1 MEVDMI
7 FGGSCT
13 ARSAGPRPVGAEP
26 VAAGSSVWRLG
37 PGPVRVSPTRGGRRR
52 VAVLGWSG
60 CSDQDFGRLVD
71 APLPSDV
78 TWRWPGT
85 YTVVDEN
92 EEVVALYTDPAAA
105 QPVYL
110 TRHENDWVWC
120 SSARTLAALTGAGID
135 TQRLTCTIFLPSAPA
150 LANGRTFFTGVE
162 QLPPGSRIELP
173 RDGRAP
179 RRVTVWRP
187 TSEDAPE
194 QRLRH
199 ALNAAVVLRT
209 AADPSLACDMSGGLD
224 STSLAVLAAQAL
236 PPDSELNAVTIHPEG
251 DETGADLRYA
261 CLTAAAHAGRI
272 AHRLLPLTD
281 EHRPYTR
288 ITTVPATDEPAPST
302 LTQARL
308 TGQFRWMKERL
319 GTRTHM
325 TGDGGDSVLFQPP
338 IRLADLLRHRSIRRT
353 VGEALGW
360 ARLRRRPALPLLR
373 DAAAVARGS
382 RHEALVDLA
391 RTVGTPGRDDH
402 GLVRWFPLMPFPSW
416 AEPAAR
422 KELVAAA
429 HEAATAPDQLPGLD
443 FSVRTLV
450 DEIREVARTATADAA
465 LARSCGIDLHNP
477 FLDAVVVDTV
487 LRTPPDRRPAVHEY
501 KPLLRRAMADLL
513 PPEVA
518 ARTTKGSF
526 EADHYTGM
534 RANLPDLLP
543 LADGHLAS
551 FGLLSPDRFR
561 RSLREASAGVPMP
574 LATVEQALMAEVW
587 LIAHHREPTPVWT
600 YEPVG
605 SAHG

>member
-1 MEVDMI
+1 MI

-26 VAAGSSVWRLG
+26 VATGSSVWRLG
-37 PGPVRVSPTRGGRRR
+37 PGPVRVSATHSGRRR
-52 VAVLGWSG
+52 VTVLGWSG
-60 CSDQDFGRLVD
+60 GSDQEVGRLVD
-71 APLPSDV
+71 APLPTDI

-85 YTVVDEN
+85 YTVVDED
-92 EEVVALYTDPAAA
+92 EEAVVLYTDPAAA

-110 TRHENDWVWC
+110 ARYENDWVWC
-120 SSARTLAALTGAGID
+120 ISARALAALTGVGID
-135 TQRLTCTIFLPSAPA
+135 TQRLACAVFLPSVPA

-162 QLPPGSRIELP
+162 QLPPGSRIQLP
-173 RDGRAP
+173 RDGGTP
-179 RRVTVWRP
+179 RRVTMWRP
-187 TSEDAPE
+187 TSEGAPE
-194 QRLRH
+194 QRLRQ
-199 ALNAAVVLRT
+199 ALNSAVVLRT
-209 AADPSLACDMSGGLD
+209 AADPNLACDMSGGLD

-236 PPDSELNAVTIHPEG
+236 PPGSELNAVTIHPEG
-251 DETGADLRYA
+251 DENGADLRYA
-261 CLTAAAHAGRI
+261 RLTAAAHAGRV
-272 AHRLLPLTD
+272 AHRLLPLTA

-308 TGQFRWMKERL
+308 TGQFRWMKKQL
-319 GTRTHM
+319 GTRTHV

-338 IRLADLLRHRSIRRT
+338 IQLADLLRHRSIGRA
-353 VGEALGW
+353 VGEAFGW

-373 DAAAVARGS
+373 DAAAVARTS
-382 RHEALVDLA
+382 RHEALADLA
-391 RTVGTPGRDDH
+391 RTVGTPGRDEH

-416 AEPAAR
+416 AEPKAR
-422 KELVAAA
+422 KKLVAAA
-429 HEAATAPDQLPGLD
+429 QEAASAPDQLPGLD
-443 FSVRTLV
+443 FSIRALV
-450 DEIREVARTATADAA
+450 DEIRETARTATADAA
-465 LARSCGIDLHNP
+465 LARSWGIDLHNP
-477 FLDAVVVDTV
+477 FLDAVVVNAV
-487 LRTPPDRRPAVHEY
+487 LRTPIDRRPAIHEY

-551 FGLLSPDRFR
+551 FGLLAPDRFR
-561 RSLREASAGVPMP
+561 RCLWEAAAGVPMP
-574 LATVEQALMAEVW
+574 LATVEQALMAEAW
-587 LIAHHREPTPVWT
+587 LLAHHREPAPVWT

>member
-1 MEVDMI
+1 MI

-13 ARSAGPRPVGAEP
+13 ARSAGPRPAGAEP

-60 CSDQDFGRLVD
+60 GSDQEVGRLVD
-71 APLPSDV
+71 APLPTDI

-92 EEVVALYTDPAAA
+92 EEAVVLYTDPAAA

-120 SSARTLAALTGAGID
+120 SSARALAALTGAGID
-135 TQRLTCTIFLPSAPA
+135 TQRLACTVFLPSVPA
-150 LANGRTFFTGVE
+150 LSSGRTFFTGVE

-173 RDGRAP
+173 RDGGAP
-179 RRVTVWRP
+179 RRATVWRP
-187 TSEDAPE
+187 TSEGAPV
-194 QRLRH
+194 QRLRQ
-199 ALNAAVVLRT
+199 ALNEAVVLRT
-209 AADPSLACDMSGGLD
+209 AADPNLACDMSGGLD

-236 PPDSELNAVTIHPEG
+236 PPGSELNAITIHPAG
-251 DETGADLRYA
+251 VETGADLRYA
-261 CLTAAAHAGRI
+261 RLTAAAHAGRI
-272 AHRLLPLTD
+272 AHHLLPLTA

-308 TGQFRWMKERL
+308 TGQFRWMREQL
-319 GTRTHM
+319 GTRTHV

-338 IRLADLLRHRSIRRT
+338 IRLADLLRHRSIGRA
-353 VGEALGW
+353 VGEAFGW
-360 ARLRRRPALPLLR
+360 ARLRRRPALPLLQ
-373 DAAAVARGS
+373 DAAAVAKTS
-382 RHEALVDLA
+382 RHEALAELA
-391 RTVGTPGRDDH
+391 RTVGAPGRDDH
-402 GLVRWFPLMPFPSW
+402 GLVRWFPVVPFPSW

-422 KELVAAA
+422 RKLLAAA
-429 HEAATAPDQLPGLD
+429 HEAAAIPDQLPGLD

-450 DEIREVARTATADAA
+450 DEIREIARTATADAG

-477 FLDAVVVDTV
+477 FLDAVVVNAV
-487 LRTPPDRRPAVHEY
+487 LRTPIDRRPAIHEY
-501 KPLLRRAMADLL
+501 KPLLRRAMTDLL

-518 ARTTKGSF
+518 ARITKGSF

-543 LADGHLAS
+543 LTDGHLAS
-551 FGLLSPDRFR
+551 FGLLSPDRLR
-561 RSLREASAGVPMP
+561 RCLRESAAGVPMP
-574 LATVEQALMAEVW
+574 LATVEQVLMAEAW
-587 LIAHHREPTPVWT
+587 LVAHHREPAPVWT

-605 SAHG
+605 IAHD